1 VAVTGLFERALGE
14 EWDELHPEL
23 RARYSLTSDEDA
35 SLLGSGRID
44 LSRSLLA
51 YPVLW
56 LGTAEDFLFPE
67 DGFDVPFTIRT
78 DAFVDG
84 EGYEALTFRRHFD
97 TEPRREF
104 VDTFRWNPERE
115 CVTNLFGT
123 EGRVVADL
131 YPTVED
137 GALRLE
143 VGDQWLRLWDYVPLP
158 EPLWVDAVAR
168 DWYDEGAGRHRIGAT
183 ISNPLAGH
191 VFGYQGVFDLE
202 REPASDE
209 RPSHPSMRSVDLPRE
224 DR

>member
-1 VAVTGLFERALGE
+1 MSGLFERALGDA
-14 EWDELHPEL
+14 WTDLHPKL
-23 RARYSLTSDEDA
+23 RERYSLTSDDDT

-44 LSRSLLA
+44 LSRNLLA
-51 YPVLW
+51 YPILW

-67 DGFDVPFTIRT
+67 EGFDVPFTIRA
-78 DAFVDG
+78 DAWVDDAG
-84 EGYEALTFRRHFD
+84 HEALTFRREFD
-97 TEPRREF
+97 TEPRRTF

-115 CVTNLFGT
+115 CVCNLFGR

-143 VGDQWLRLWDYVPLP
+143 VGDQWLRTWEYLSLP

-168 DWYDEGAGRHRIGAT
+168 DWYDEGAGRYRIGAT
-183 ISNPLAGH
+183 ITNPLVGH
-191 VFGYQGVFDLE
+191 VFGYAGVFDLE
-202 REPASDE
+202 REAPSD
-209 RPSHPSMRSVDLPRE
+209 RRVSHPSLRSVDLPAE